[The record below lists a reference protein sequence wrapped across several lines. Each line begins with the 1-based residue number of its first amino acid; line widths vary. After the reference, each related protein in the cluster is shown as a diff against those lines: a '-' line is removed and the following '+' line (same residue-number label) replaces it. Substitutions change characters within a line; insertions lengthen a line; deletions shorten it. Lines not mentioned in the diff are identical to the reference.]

1 MDHFRLF
8 DVAETLMLRP
18 LQHDPKAM
26 EEFRQEVLYAP
37 LTGTVEA
44 KVKAQT
50 KALAQMG
57 LDMESVNAML
67 AERRRRREEA
77 AAAEAATSV

>member
-26 EEFRQEVLYAP
+26 EEFRRDVLYAP
-37 LTGTVEA
+37 LAGTVEA
-44 KVKAQT
+44 KQKAQNQ
-50 KALAQMG
+50 ALAQMG
-57 LDMESVNAML
+57 LDMDAVNAML
-67 AERRRRREEA
+67 AERRRRRE
-77 AAAEAATSV
+77 AAAEAAPSV